1 MKPKVLVSA
10 PYAMPVI
17 ERFTKELEAAGCAV
31 EVAVVRERL
40 EEADLLKVIGDVEGV
55 ICGDDRFTD
64 KVLAAAPKLKVIS
77 KWGTGIDSIDREACK
92 KRGVQ
97 VRNTVDAFTE
107 PVSDTVLAWMLAF
120 ARRPAE
126 QDQDIRAG
134 RWEKRP
140 LFALGEKTLGVVG
153 VGNIGRAV
161 LRRAKAFGMTLLGTD
176 PVRPPEDF
184 LYETGLK
191 LVGPDE
197 LLAQSDFVSLNC
209 DLNPTSDGLM
219 NAKSIAKMKP
229 GAFLLNSA
237 RGPLVV
243 EKALVAALES
253 GRLAGAGLDVFE
265 HEPLPADSKLRAL
278 SQVILSPHNSNGS
291 PRAYERVHANTIRN
305 LLLGLGL
312 LLDA

>member
-17 ERFTKELEAAGCAV
+17 DRFRHELEAAGCIV
-31 EVAVVRERL
+31 EVAKVRERL
-40 EEADLLKVIGDVEGV
+40 EEEDLLKVIGDVSGV

-97 VRNTVDAFTE
+97 VRNTLDAFTE
-107 PVSDTVLAWMLAF
+107 PVSDTVLAWMLTF

-126 QDQDIRAG
+126 QDADIRAG
-134 RWEKRP
+134 RWDKRP
-140 LFALGEKTLGVVG
+140 LFSLGERTLGVIG

-161 LRRAKAFGMTLLGTD
+161 LRRAKAFGMTLLGAD
-176 PVRPPEDF
+176 PIRPPEDF
-184 LYETGLK
+184 LYETGLT
-191 LVGPDE
+191 LVGLGE
-197 LLAQSDFVSLNC
+197 LLAQADFVSLNC
-209 DLNPTSDGLM
+209 DLNPSSDGLM
-219 NAKSIAKMKP
+219 NAGTIGKMRK
-229 GAFLLNSA
+229 GAYLLNSA

-243 EKALVAALES
+243 ERDLVAALEA

-265 HEPLPADSKLRAL
+265 HEPLPSDSRLRRL
-278 SQVILSPHNSNGS
+278 SNVILSPHNSNGS

-312 LLDA
+312 AGNA